1 MKKTKI
7 MALVAAMVMALSLT
21 ACSTEVEK
29 DNPVT
34 EVIVAEKIE
43 ISDIEIN
50 ATDKDVAIEYTL
62 VPVNAEGEVT
72 FVVADEAIATVTDGK
87 ISAVAEGETRLT
99 VSVDAISETV
109 KVVVKA
115 EDVAHGEDIE
125 DKVDVSDKK
134 DEAVENV
141 KPVESAKPVATPTPE
156 AKPTSKPVET
166 PVATPA
172 PEVKPEETAKPVA
185 TPTPEAPKPTEAP
198 VATPAPTPAPEAPK
212 CGAVGHSV
220 DGTCAVCGSSYT
232 TPVATPAPTP
242 VPTPPPAVTCPT
254 CGSTAHAQHPI
265 VNDDVEV
272 PLPDLGGDNGTGDE
286 IVD

>member
-7 MALVAAMVMALSLT
+7 MALVAAMVMAFSLT
-21 ACSTEVEK
+21 ACSTDVEK

-34 EVIVAEKIE
+34 DVIVAEKIE

-87 ISAVAEGETRLT
+87 ISAVAEGETQLT

-141 KPVESAKPVATPTPE
+141 KPVESEKPAPTPE
-156 AKPTSKPVET
+156 VKPTSKPVET

-198 VATPAPTPAPEAPK
+198 VATPAPTTTPEPPK

-254 CGSTAHAQHPI
+254 CGSTAHAQHPAPDN
-265 VNDDVEV
+265 NDDAYIEIK
-272 PLPDLGGDNGTGDE
+272 PGDDIGDNPE
-286 IVD
+286 WE

>member
-7 MALVAAMVMALSLT
+7 MALVAAMVMAFSLT
-21 ACSTEVEK
+21 ACSTDVEK

-34 EVIVAEKIE
+34 DVIVAEKIE

-62 VPVNAEGEVT
+62 VPVDAEGEVT

-87 ISAVAEGETRLT
+87 ISAVAEGETQLT

-115 EDVAHGEDIE
+115 EDVTHGEDPE
-125 DKVDVSDKK
+125 DKADVSDKK
-134 DEAVENV
+134 DEAGENV
-141 KPVESAKPVATPTPE
+141 KPVESEKPAPTPE
-156 AKPTSKPVET
+156 VKPTSKPVET
-166 PVATPA
+166 PAATPT

-198 VATPAPTPAPEAPK
+198 VATPAPTPEPPK

-220 DGTCAVCGSSYT
+220 DGTCSVCGSSYT

-242 VPTPPPAVTCPT
+242 VPTPPPAVTCPI
-254 CGSTAHAQHPI
+254 CGSSAHAEHPI
-265 VNDDVEV
+265 GNKNDDFVVEIN
-272 PLPDLGGDNGTGDE
+272 PGDDRGDNPE
-286 IVD
+286 WE